1 VTGRYSNQ
9 LNYRSEFW
17 GANPNGLIDKA
28 TSAFTP
34 AARQAAPH
42 GDRLESRHAVNRSVR
57 AALNFLR
64 NVNTFSRQPATVAH
78 AGAPSAQC
86 IEWTLRILRM
96 KLNGISLSCAALV
109 LLGASP
115 VFAALGGA
123 LDSVQ
128 ADQVHIKGA
137 LRVTSNSGFTVHEIS
152 TAFGTSVREYTG
164 PRGTVFAVAW
174 DGPVNPDF
182 EHLFGSY
189 YTDYLQAAAA
199 AAAHGSHRH
208 LSIQLADLVI
218 QNNGRMRAFAGRAWV
233 PSLLPQNVSADDI
246 R

>member
-1 VTGRYSNQ
+1 
-9 LNYRSEFW
+9 
-17 GANPNGLIDKA
+17 
-28 TSAFTP
+28 
-34 AARQAAPH
+34 
-42 GDRLESRHAVNRSVR
+42 
-57 AALNFLR
+57 
-64 NVNTFSRQPATVAH
+64 
-78 AGAPSAQC
+78 
-86 IEWTLRILRM
+86 M

-109 LLGASP
+109 LLGAGP
-115 VFAALGGA
+115 AFAALGGT

-128 ADQVHIKGA
+128 ADQAHIKGA
-137 LRVTSNSGFTVHEIS
+137 LRVTSNAVFTVHEIS
-152 TAFGTSVREYTG
+152 TAYGTSVREYTG
-164 PRGTVFAVAW
+164 PSGAVFAVAW

-189 YTDYLQAAAA
+189 YTQYLQAA

-208 LSIQLADLVI
+208 LSLQLADLVI